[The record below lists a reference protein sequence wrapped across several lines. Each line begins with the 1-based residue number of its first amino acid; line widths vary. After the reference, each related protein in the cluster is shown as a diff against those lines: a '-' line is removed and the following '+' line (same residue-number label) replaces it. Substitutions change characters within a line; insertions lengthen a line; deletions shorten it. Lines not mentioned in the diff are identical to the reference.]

1 MKTTVKRLTYACSAL
16 ALAAITLTACNQH
29 QNDADTNNSAAAA
42 ATPEAPA
49 NLAGDAHGN
58 PQPSGPEMLSTVGL
72 YDKQPTTEIASLGG
86 VFAIEPVDGVDTL
99 NLDGKPVKYTQAG
112 ADAPAL
118 VSANDA
124 INLVGVFEL
133 PQESVAWVVITGG
146 AACPGTHVLVGARD
160 GRALPG
166 QSIPGCDDRGTMR
179 RQGDHITF
187 EAGGSEGTYQDGMIT
202 VTSNANRVEAAP
214 QP

>member
-1 MKTTVKRLTYACSAL
+1 
-16 ALAAITLTACNQH
+16 
-29 QNDADTNNSAAAA
+29 
-42 ATPEAPA
+42 
-49 NLAGDAHGN
+49 
-58 PQPSGPEMLSTVGL
+58 
-72 YDKQPTTEIASLGG
+72 
-86 VFAIEPVDGVDTL
+86 
-99 NLDGKPVKYTQAG
+99 VKYTQAG
-112 ADAPAL
+112 ADAPVL

-146 AACPGTHVLVGARD
+146 AACAGTHVLVGARD

-202 VTSNANRVEAAP
+202 VTRNANRVEAAL